1 MAKQI
6 EVEQFVGGRAATAAT
21 AATVRRHCRSRRE
34 CSKGGEYV
42 QGAVSP

>member
-6 EVEQFVGGRAATAAT
+6 EVEQFVGGRAAAVAT
-21 AATVRRHCRSRRE
+21 SRRNRRHHRRRE